1 MQFPAATCN
10 AVRVDRRW
18 LALVGLLVGAVFA
31 FAASAAQAAEEFGV
45 APYSFV
51 SGACN
56 NNPLEGEC
64 KVPATQ
70 AGSHP
75 VFSVSKFTMK
85 TVEEKGEIPLGTV
98 KRVRIDSPP
107 GFITNPNA
115 VPTCTD
121 EQLTKEKKAGENEC
135 PAGSQM
141 GFTAIKIF
149 NPFSK
154 KAETLGPLP
163 MYNMVPPQ
171 GSPADFAYYIPL
183 TKEVVNLVGG
193 VSWHQETKGV
203 KGVPTGDSH
212 EYYTISGGEVPLIES
227 TTIFLSAP
235 NSTFLTVP
243 TSCTGP
249 STTYLELESGAGQV
263 ANTSFTPV
271 PPLTPV
277 PLETT
282 GCNLVPFEPSLTLT
296 PERTQSDVPTAAT
309 VEIKVPQN
317 PSPEALASAHLRNSS
332 VTLPEGMTLNPSA
345 AHGLEGCTAEQVGI
359 AKGVATEKKV
369 ECPAGSII
377 GTAVVES
384 SAILPPEGST
394 GEGMLTGNIYLG
406 KPANEAITKPP
417 YTIYVVAESERYG
430 LGLRLE
436 GTVEPNPLT
445 GQLTA
450 TFKENP
456 QEPFNAL
463 KLTFKGGSLAPLA
476 NPLNC
481 GAASASASLTPWSGN
496 PASALSSAP
505 FTVDSNGSGGACASP
520 LPFSLT
526 QSTQN
531 QSGVAG
537 ALTSYTFTLS
547 RNEGQQ
553 YLSQVKTTLPPG
565 LLGPIPAVTLCGEA
579 EANAGTCSAASQIGS
594 AAVLAGSGPTPYPFS
609 GPVYLTGPYNGA
621 PYGLSIVV
629 PANAG
634 PFSLGNVVTRATINV
649 DPNTARLIVTATLP
663 RVVGG
668 IPLRIRGLAVSIN
681 RQSFLFNPTSCAA
694 LSTES
699 ALNGFVTPGTAAG
712 ASQSISTPFQV
723 GECSKLPFS
732 PKLGATTGARHSR
745 ANGASIEVKISQG
758 AKQMNLR
765 KVLMTLPKQ
774 LPVRGSTLKKACPAA
789 QFEDGPAPGTCP
801 STARVGGIKVT
812 TPVLPGTLEGPAYLV
827 SHGGQAFPDLDLIVR
842 GDGVQV
848 VLVGHSYV
856 SSKGIISSKFE
867 TLPDV
872 PVTSATV
879 NLPVGPQSLLAG
891 NGNLCTANLVAT
903 TNIYGQ
909 NGRGSHQKT
918 KIAVRNCPVQIVKHH
933 TYGTYARV
941 TAQAPAA
948 GHVSA
953 SGGDLRYT
961 KRNLKKAGKVTFDV
975 PLTSR
980 GVEAL
985 RRYGVL
991 RLKLRVGFVPKTGH
1005 ATSKAFAKL
1014 VFHY

>member
-1 MQFPAATCN
+1 MMFLARTTI
-10 AVRVDRRW
+10 RRDRFW
-18 LALVGLLVGAVFA
+18 LLALLVGVI
-31 FAASAAQAAEEFGV
+31 FAAATASAQAAEEFGF
-45 APYSFV
+45 APHSWV

-75 VFSVSKFTMK
+75 VFSVSKFTMA

-98 KRVRIDSPP
+98 KRIRIDSPP
-107 GFITNPNA
+107 GFITNPHA
-115 VPTCTD
+115 IPVCTD
-121 EQLTKEKKAGENEC
+121 EQLTKEKKPGENEC

-141 GFTAIKIF
+141 GFNVIKIF
-149 NPFSK
+149 NGK
-154 KAETLGPLP
+154 EAVTLGPLP
-163 MYNMVPPQ
+163 IYNMAPPT
-171 GSPADFAYYIPL
+171 GSPADFAYVFPP
-183 TKEVVNLVGG
+183 TKQVVNLVGG
-193 VSWHQETKGV
+193 VSWHEEAKAVKG
-203 KGVPTGDSH
+203 GVPTGDSH

-249 STTYLELESGAGQV
+249 AATYLEVESGAGQV
-263 ANTSFTPV
+263 KNTSFTPV

-282 GCNLVPFEPSLTLT
+282 GCNLVPFAPSLALA
-296 PERTQSDVPTAAT
+296 PEKTQSDVPTGAT
-309 VEIKVPQN
+309 VEVKVPQN
-317 PSPEALASAHLRNSS
+317 PSPEALASAHVRNSV
-332 VTLPEGMTLNPSA
+332 VTLPEGMTLDPSA
-345 AHGLEGCTAEQVGI
+345 AHGLEGCTPEQAGI
-359 AKGVATEKKV
+359 GANGVATEKKV
-369 ECPAGSII
+369 ECPAGSIL

-384 SAILPPEGST
+384 PAILPPKGSN

-406 KPANEAITKPP
+406 KPASGSIAKPP
-417 YTIYVVAESERYG
+417 YTIYVVAESPEYG

-436 GTVEPNPLT
+436 GSVEPNPTT
-445 GQLTA
+445 GQLTT
-450 TFKENP
+450 TFKESP
-456 QEPFNAL
+456 QEPLSAL

-476 NPLNC
+476 NPLTC
-481 GAASASASLTPWSGN
+481 GAASASGSLTPWSGN
-496 PASALSSAP
+496 PASALTSAA

-537 ALTSYTFTLS
+537 ALTSYTFSLA

-553 YLSQVKTTLPPG
+553 YLSQVKATLPPG
-565 LLGPIPAVTLCGEA
+565 LLGPIPSVTLCGEA

-629 PANAG
+629 PATAG
-634 PFSLGNVVTRATINV
+634 PFSLGNVITRATINV
-649 DPNTARLIVTATLP
+649 DPSTARLIVSATLP
-663 RVVGG
+663 RIVGG
-668 IPLRIRGLAVSIN
+668 IPLRMRGLAMSIN
-681 RQSFLFNPTSCAA
+681 RQNFMFNPTSCAA

-699 ALNGFVTPGTAAG
+699 LLNGFVPGSSTG
-712 ASQSISTPFQV
+712 ASQTIATPFQV
-723 GECSKLPFS
+723 NECSKLAFS
-732 PKLGATTGARHSR
+732 PKLSAYSGARYSR

-774 LPVRGSTLKKACPAA
+774 LPARGSTLKKACPAA

-801 STARVGGIKVT
+801 STSRVGGIKVT

-827 SHGGQAFPDLDLIVR
+827 SHGNEAFPDLDLIVR

-848 VLVGHSYV
+848 VLVGHSFI
-856 SSKGIISSKFE
+856 SSKGVISSKFE

-879 NLPVGPQSLLAG
+879 NLPIGPQSLLAA
-891 NGNLCTANLVAT
+891 NANLCTANLVAT

-918 KIAVRNCPVQIVKHH
+918 KITVRNCPVQILKHS
-933 TYGTYARV
+933 TRGTSATV
-941 TAQAPAA
+941 TVQTPAA
-948 GHVSA
+948 GRVSA
-953 SGGDLRYT
+953 SGGDLQFTTR
-961 KRNLKKAGKVTFDV
+961 RLNKAGKVTFSV
-975 PLTSR
+975 PLTR
-980 GVEAL
+980 VGAEVL
-985 RRYGVL
+985 RKYGVL
-991 RLKLRVGFVPKTGH
+991 HLKLRVGFAPKTGH
-1005 ATSKAFAKL
+1005 ASSKAFAKL
-1014 VFHY
+1014 VFHS